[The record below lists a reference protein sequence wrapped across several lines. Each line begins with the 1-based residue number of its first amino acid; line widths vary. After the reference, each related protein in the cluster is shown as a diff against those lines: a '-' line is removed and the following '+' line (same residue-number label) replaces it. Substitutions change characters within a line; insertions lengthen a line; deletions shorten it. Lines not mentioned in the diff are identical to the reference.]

1 MKIHIAIVSDQ
12 TLANL
17 IPILMDPPD
26 RVCLICSDAMDG
38 RGLASRFIKLLEKES
53 LKVETKL
60 HAPISD
66 IGAIR
71 KYAVMLREDIL
82 SQYSGAEI
90 ILNAT
95 GGTKLMALAFVD
107 VFRDI
112 ADKIIYTDTSHR
124 RIEVFPNPSGNAL
137 SPVQMRNV
145 LDVPHYLE
153 AQGFCYLNAR
163 SDNADWQQK
172 VASRKA
178 ICKYLA
184 DKVQTTQMQTLIGK
198 MNFLADRALSHKAS
212 ELTNAIQ
219 PFEPVPRGEWASFL
233 TELNKAG
240 LVYWRKGDRFIRF
253 ASAEAALFLRGGWLE
268 EYAWHAARN
277 NSISDIRCS
286 VQVCVYNL
294 PDLLN
299 EFDLLA
305 CHANELLIIE
315 CKTLAFNGL
324 NDNQIA
330 YKIDSLGNHVRGLFG
345 ETWLLSAR
353 MPTDTLIERARLARI
368 RIIGPDK
375 LNQLPSFMNEWVA
388 GRK

>member
-1 MKIHIAIVSDQ
+1 
-12 TLANL
+12 
-17 IPILMDPPD
+17 
-26 RVCLICSDAMDG
+26 MDG